1 MSSVSPR
8 RGLPNDHELGE
19 ARPVS
24 QPLPGSPRRNPAG
37 ASAQRAGDSSTEGP
51 RPRVRFPRSRVIG
64 LIIGA
69 VLGVAPYLMVSE
81 ITKDGGNF
89 ALPLIA
95 APLVPFIVG
104 TLMPFRRRFRWLGA
118 GLLAGSIPAL
128 AATVAIIAWLINPV
142 IVF

>member
-1 MSSVSPR
+1 
-8 RGLPNDHELGE
+8 
-19 ARPVS
+19 
-24 QPLPGSPRRNPAG
+24 
-37 ASAQRAGDSSTEGP
+37 
-51 RPRVRFPRSRVIG
+51 
-64 LIIGA
+64 
-69 VLGVAPYLMVSE
+69 MVSE